1 MRKIM
6 DGALRRY
13 GTSVQVVHGNMTTPL
28 KAIFQPVSSK
38 VTPKVVTPL
47 GTVERGQYLYIG
59 PASQAL
65 DIHDRV
71 IVDGVSYLTTRVE
84 SYRDDKQEV
93 YRWAVCVKEGGKD
106 TWASQA

>member
-28 KAIFQPVSSK
+28 KAVFQPVSSK
-38 VTPKVVTPL
+38 TSPMVVTPL

-65 DIHDRV
+65 DLRDRV
-71 IVDGVSYLTTRVE
+71 IVDGVSYLVTRVE
-84 SYRDDKQEV
+84 SSRDDQQAV
-93 YRWAVCVKEGGKD
+93 YIWAVCVKEGGED

>member
-6 DGALRRY
+6 DGALLRY

-38 VTPKVVTPL
+38 NCPTVVTPL

-59 PASQAL
+59 PADQAL
-65 DIHDRV
+65 DVHDRV
-71 IVDGVSYLTTRVE
+71 IVDGICYAVTRVE

-93 YRWAVCVKEGGKD
+93 YRWAVCMKEGGKD
-106 TWASQA
+106 AWASQV